1 MTTAAELTVISELA
15 ALREN
20 AALLRWTVNQ
30 IDPTTFVIG
39 FTAQDRS
46 KFWCKVSCDGYKAQP
61 PAWHWFNPETDA
73 VDQNKD
79 IPNKGGFFHG
89 AGVICAPWN
98 RLAYKTVDAR
108 GPHDDWSLG
117 DWLTNPKTG
126 ACRSLSAMALRIH
139 HELQSGMKGRMAA

>member
-1 MTTAAELTVISELA
+1 MSTAAELTVSSELA
-15 ALREN
+15 ALQQN
-20 AALLRWTVNQ
+20 ATLLGWTLMQ
-30 IDPTTFVIG
+30 IDRTTIVIG
-39 FTAQDRS
+39 LKAEDRS
-46 KFWCKVSCDGYKAQP
+46 RFWCKVCCDAYKAQP
-61 PAWHWFNPETDA
+61 PAWHWYNVETGA
-73 VDQNKD
+73 VDQRKD
-79 IPNKGGFFHG
+79 TPSKGGFFHS

-139 HELQSGMKGRMAA
+139 HELQSGMKGRLAA